1 MLQAADADAAVR
13 RPVAIFARR
22 RSDAAEEHL
31 RTQVPVGGLS
41 RILAT
46 SASISGLWCRIWL
59 MFLILHTE
67 HNRILRKR
75 ASLTSMLYE
84 KIKQLAIFTPVPAAV
99 KVVHRALQHDV
110 GLVRRA
116 GEGVG
121 IHGETLLQTGND
133 VAVFVKAGG
142 LAAARSPASFS
153 AVGRTCW
160 RGRWRAR

>member
-1 MLQAADADAAVR
+1 MRFAAMLQAADADAVVQ

-41 RILAT
+41 RLLAT
-46 SASISGLWCRIWL
+46 SASISGLWCR
-59 MFLILHTE
+59 
-67 HNRILRKR
+67 
-75 ASLTSMLYE
+75 
-84 KIKQLAIFTPVPAAV
+84 IFTPVPAAV